1 MQKSFLQKTWVVAGV
16 AFLCSALWGSAF
28 AGVKI
33 GYELF
38 QIASADWAAQMV
50 FAGIRF
56 AIAGVM
62 ALVGGSIVAK
72 QALIPQKQTIP
83 KISIISLFQ
92 TILQYFFYYI
102 GLAHTT
108 GVNAAIIVAANV
120 FIAILL
126 STLVYR
132 IEKMTAA
139 KLFGCVIGFLGI
151 ILCNLNGL
159 KGGIHLSFLGD
170 GFIFLCTVASGFS
183 SVLMKKY
190 AASENPILLSG
201 WQFLFGGVVMFAV
214 GLLFGGRMEHI
225 TGSAIAILLYLSFV
239 SAAAYSLWSL
249 LLKYNPVSKVAVFG
263 FLNPICGVCISTIF
277 LKEKDAFHIFRLCG
291 NLYCKPQKT
300 KCLKRTLLY
309 RNKLQNGFDKCKAV
323 RYNNNARCFDLEKSR
338 NCFLIF
344 YHEKRFFEKKQEI
357 LIKQYL
363 YLGEGLWQKKRPLS

>member
-1 MQKSFLQKTWVVAGV
+1 MLSASS
-16 AFLCSALWGSAF
+16 CSSWLSEDDAPVMSYDY
-28 AGVKI
+28 
-33 GYELF
+33 YETE
-38 QIASADWAAQMV
+38 A
-50 FAGIRF
+50 
-56 AIAGVM
+56 
-62 ALVGGSIVAK
+62 
-72 QALIPQKQTIP
+72 
-83 KISIISLFQ
+83 
-92 TILQYFFYYI
+92 
-102 GLAHTT
+102 

-277 LKEKDAFHIFRLCG
+277 LKEKDAFHIFTI
-291 NLYCKPQKT
+291 P
-300 KCLKRTLLY
+300 
-309 RNKLQNGFDKCKAV
+309 A
-323 RYNNNARCFDLEKSR
+323 
-338 NCFLIF
+338 LIF
-344 YHEKRFFEKKQEI
+344 VCVGIYIVNHKKQNA
-357 LIKQYL
+357 
-363 YLGEGLWQKKRPLS
+363 

>member
-83 KISIISLFQ
+83 KIGIISLFQ

-132 IEKMTAA
+132 IEKMTVA

-201 WQFLFGGVVMFAV
+201 WQFLFGGLVMFAV

-225 TGSAIAILLYLSFV
+225 TGSAVAILLYLSFV
-239 SAAAYSLWSL
+239 SATAYSLWSL

-277 LKEKDAFHIFRLCG
+277 LKEKDAFHIFTI
-291 NLYCKPQKT
+291 P
-300 KCLKRTLLY
+300 
-309 RNKLQNGFDKCKAV
+309 A
-323 RYNNNARCFDLEKSR
+323 
-338 NCFLIF
+338 LIF
-344 YHEKRFFEKKQEI
+344 VCVGIYIVNHKKQNA
-357 LIKQYL
+357 
-363 YLGEGLWQKKRPLS
+363 

>member
-1 MQKSFLQKTWVVAGV
+1 
-16 AFLCSALWGSAF
+16 
-28 AGVKI
+28 
-33 GYELF
+33 
-38 QIASADWAAQMV
+38 
-50 FAGIRF
+50 
-56 AIAGVM
+56 M

-277 LKEKDAFHIFRLCG
+277 LKEKDAFHIFTI
-291 NLYCKPQKT
+291 P
-300 KCLKRTLLY
+300 
-309 RNKLQNGFDKCKAV
+309 A
-323 RYNNNARCFDLEKSR
+323 
-338 NCFLIF
+338 LIF
-344 YHEKRFFEKKQEI
+344 VCVGIYIVNHKKQNA
-357 LIKQYL
+357 
-363 YLGEGLWQKKRPLS
+363 